1 MAKYRQNETWIS
13 NKFVGQLG
21 IEAFMPNANMGLEEK
36 GFKHV
41 DIQRA
46 NRRMTCL
53 RAMPKAWRAVAEQQE
68 KLADESAAQ
77 GHLVTAGAFYHR
89 AALYYGKA
97 QLYHHKDDA
106 LKIELHESCVRC
118 YEKAIPG
125 YDYTIERVV
134 LPFGEKRSTESFTRP
149 KGQRICPQYCL
160 HPAWT

>member
-97 QLYHHKDDA
+97 
-106 LKIELHESCVRC
+106 
-118 YEKAIPG
+118 
-125 YDYTIERVV
+125 
-134 LPFGEKRSTESFTRP
+134 
-149 KGQRICPQYCL
+149 
-160 HPAWT
+160 

>member
-53 RAMPKAWRAVAEQQE
+53 A
-68 KLADESAAQ
+68 
-77 GHLVTAGAFYHR
+77 
-89 AALYYGKA
+89 
-97 QLYHHKDDA
+97 
-106 LKIELHESCVRC
+106 VRC
-118 YEKAIPG
+118 
-125 YDYTIERVV
+125 
-134 LPFGEKRSTESFTRP
+134 
-149 KGQRICPQYCL
+149 QRRGVR
-160 HPAWT
+160 

>member
-68 KLADESAAQ
+68 NWLMNQQRKDTWSR
-77 GHLVTAGAFYHR
+77 LVRSIIGRHFTM
-89 AALYYGKA
+89 GK
-97 QLYHHKDDA
+97 H
-106 LKIELHESCVRC
+106 
-118 YEKAIPG
+118 
-125 YDYTIERVV
+125 
-134 LPFGEKRSTESFTRP
+134 SFTITKTMP
-149 KGQRICPQYCL
+149 
-160 HPAWT
+160 